1 MANKRTFGLLAGSL
15 ASVMALTGC
24 AATRGGQDISCPRFS
39 EYVEELETIGF
50 VADIQCEAD
59 GTSCGGKAGS
69 DKLQEGQAEDSLSKA
84 IRLSVAGDL
93 ETLRT
98 PGRNHLLLSGGGQW
112 GAYGAG
118 MFAELH
124 RRGELDGLGVGHVTG
139 VSTGGLQSLL
149 LAVALDPGQEAARR
163 DAAIRQLT
171 ISYSPTD
178 EKQLV
183 KRNSELRAVFTG
195 SVAGTNPLR
204 RHLFEVLCDK
214 PDSCGL
220 IRDLRKGTMET
231 FIGFVEGRSGRFKFL
246 SVRRVLEKEKDD
258 REAASCIA
266 AAAMASAAMPVFHQ
280 QMRVTGGPG
289 DPRTLFDGG
298 VRQSVFLAGI
308 GERVER
314 ETSAAYSARLKA
326 TDAPATPQEQ
336 DYPVIYV
343 VRNGPTVRNEDRQV
357 DAVSSA
363 APQGKR
369 AYDLIVNELEVGSIA
384 SLRLA
389 NPYGKIWLTTADGWD
404 KEQASGEVCEKKPD
418 DAMFSPTFM
427 QCLQRLGARKVARDG
442 GPWWPLRAIPRPPA
456 PGGEGQ

>member
-15 ASVMALTGC
+15 ASALALSGC

-59 GTSCGGKAGS
+59 GQNCADGKGA
-69 DKLQEGQAEDSLSKA
+69 DKLLLGQAEDSLSKA
-84 IRLSVAGDL
+84 IRLSVSGDREAL
-93 ETLRT
+93 GP

-124 RRGELDGLGVGHVTG
+124 RRGKLDGLGVGHVTG

-149 LAVALDPGQEAARR
+149 LAVALDPKLDAARR
-163 DAAIRQLT
+163 DAAIKQLT
-171 ISYSPTD
+171 DSYSPED
-178 EKQLV
+178 EKELV
-183 KRNSELRAVFTG
+183 KRNGEELAVFTG

-220 IRDLRKGTMET
+220 IQDLRNGTMET

-246 SVRRVLEKEKDD
+246 SVRRVLKAETDD
-258 REAASCIA
+258 RAAASCIA

-280 QMRVTGGPG
+280 QMRVTGGSD
-289 DPRTLFDGG
+289 DPTTLFDGG

-314 ETSAAYSARLKA
+314 ETNAAYSIRPKA
-326 TDAPATPQEQ
+326 AGAPATPQEE
-336 DYPVIYV
+336 DYPEIYV
-343 VRNGPTVRNEDRQV
+343 VRNGPTIRTKDTKV
-357 DAVSSA
+357 DKVTTA

-404 KEQASGEVCEKKPD
+404 MKQASGEICKKEPKE
-418 DAMFSPTFM
+418 AMFSPTFM
-427 QCLQRLGARKVARDG
+427 KCLQRLGAGKVARDG
-442 GPWWPLRAIPRPPA
+442 GAWWPLRQIPRPPEA
-456 PGGEGQ
+456 SGGSE